1 MRKEHCCVF
10 LDNLENKY
18 CSAAVE
24 LGQELQLS
32 LNIIRLL
39 LEEGSACVCVWWG
52 LAQNAEMLWV
62 KTCCWLG
69 VSELLYE
76 LVCHVSL

>member
-39 LEEGSACVCVWWG
+39 LEEGSACVCVVG
-52 LAQNAEMLWV
+52 TSPECRNAMGENMLLAR
-62 KTCCWLG
+62 
-69 VSELLYE
+69 SF
-76 LVCHVSL
+76 